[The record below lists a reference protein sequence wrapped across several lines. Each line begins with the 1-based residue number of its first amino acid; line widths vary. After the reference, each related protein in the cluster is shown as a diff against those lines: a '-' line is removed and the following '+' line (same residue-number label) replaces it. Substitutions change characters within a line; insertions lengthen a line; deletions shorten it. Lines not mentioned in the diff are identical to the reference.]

1 MTPRNNRR
9 HMLRGRFRPL
19 ALLLG
24 LAALSACDG
33 VETGAV
39 SPCHGQFRAEGK
51 YFAARTQSDGS
62 RVVVSTMSAPDSLAC
77 GN

>member
-1 MTPRNNRR
+1 MNTRR
-9 HMLRGRFRPL
+9 LTLGPSLRPL
-19 ALLLG
+19 LLLVG
-24 LAALSACDG
+24 LTALSACEG

-62 RVVVSTMSAPDSLAC
+62 RIVVSTMSAPTVTC
-77 GN
+77 GV

>member
-1 MTPRNNRR
+1 MIRRNRLTP
-9 HMLRGRFRPL
+9 
-19 ALLLG
+19 ASLLG
-24 LAALSACDG
+24 LTLLSACAG

-51 YFAARTQSDGS
+51 YFAAREQTDGS
-62 RVVVSTMSAPDSLAC
+62 TVVVSTMNAPDARC

>member
-9 HMLRGRFRPL
+9 LMLRGGFRPL

-24 LAALSACDG
+24 LAALSACSG

-51 YFAARTQSDGS
+51 YFSARTQSDGS
-62 RVVVSTMSAPDSLAC
+62 RVVVSTMSAPDSVAC

>member
-1 MTPRNNRR
+1 MNPRNLAR
-9 HMLRGRFRPL
+9 HGLRSL
-19 ALLLG
+19 ALFFG

-77 GN
+77 EN

>member
-1 MTPRNNRR
+1 MTPLTTLGQN
-9 HMLRGRFRPL
+9 LRSACRPL
-19 ALLLG
+19 VLLLG
-24 LAALSACDG
+24 LATLSACDG

-62 RVVVSTMSAPDSLAC
+62 RVVVGTMSAPDSVAC

>member
-1 MTPRNNRR
+1 MNTRR
-9 HMLRGRFRPL
+9 LTLGPSLRPL
-19 ALLLG
+19 LLLVG
-24 LAALSACDG
+24 LTALSACEG

-62 RVVVSTMSAPDSLAC
+62 RIVVSTMCAPTGAC
-77 GN
+77 GD

>member
-1 MTPRNNRR
+1 MTPRKFSRPR
-9 HMLRGRFRPL
+9 LRSGLSPL
-19 ALLLG
+19 ILILG
-24 LAALSACDG
+24 LASLSACSG

-62 RVVVSTMSAPDSLAC
+62 RIVVSTMSAPDSVAC

>member
-1 MTPRNNRR
+1 MTPRTIMSPN
-9 HMLRGRFRPL
+9 LRGACRPL
-19 ALLLG
+19 VLLFG
-24 LAALSACDG
+24 LAVLSACDG

-39 SPCHGQFRAEGK
+39 SPCHGQFRAEGQ

-62 RVVVSTMSAPDSLAC
+62 RVVVSTMSAPDSVAC

>member
-1 MTPRNNRR
+1 MNTRR
-9 HMLRGRFRPL
+9 LTLGPSLRPL
-19 ALLLG
+19 FLLVG
-24 LAALSACDG
+24 LAALSACEG

-62 RVVVSTMSAPDSLAC
+62 RVVVSTMSAPTVAC
-77 GN
+77 GD

>member
-1 MTPRNNRR
+1 MNTRR
-9 HMLRGRFRPL
+9 LTLGPSLRPL
-19 ALLLG
+19 LLLVG

-62 RVVVSTMSAPDSLAC
+62 RVVVSTMSAPTVAC
-77 GN
+77 GD

>member
-1 MTPRNNRR
+1 MNTRKLMIGPS
-9 HMLRGRFRPL
+9 LRPL
-19 ALLLG
+19 LLLVG
-24 LAALSACDG
+24 LAALAACEG

-62 RVVVSTMSAPDSLAC
+62 RVVVSTMSAPTVAC
-77 GN
+77 GD

>member
-1 MTPRNNRR
+1 MTPCTNLGCK
-9 HMLRGRFRPL
+9 LRGSFRPL
-19 ALLLG
+19 ALVLG

-33 VETGAV
+33 VETGAG
-39 SPCHGQFRAEGK
+39 SPSHGQFRAEGK

-62 RVVVSTMSAPDSLAC
+62 RVVVSTMSAPDSVAC

>member
-1 MTPRNNRR
+1 MNTRR
-9 HMLRGRFRPL
+9 LTLGASLRPL
-19 ALLLG
+19 LLLVG
-24 LAALSACDG
+24 LAALSACEG

-62 RVVVSTMSAPDSLAC
+62 RVVVSTMSAPTVAC
-77 GN
+77 GD

>member
-1 MTPRNNRR
+1 MNTRR
-9 HMLRGRFRPL
+9 LTLGPSLRPL
-19 ALLLG
+19 FLLVS
-24 LAALSACDG
+24 LAALSACEG

-62 RVVVSTMSAPDSLAC
+62 RVVVSTMSAPTVAC
-77 GN
+77 GD

>member
-1 MTPRNNRR
+1 MTPRTTLAPN
-9 HMLRGRFRPL
+9 LRGVCRPQ
-19 ALLLG
+19 LLL
-24 LAALSACDG
+24 LVLTALSACDG

-62 RVVVSTMSAPDSLAC
+62 RVVVSTMSAPDSVAC

>member
-1 MTPRNNRR
+1 MTPFIDMRPA
-9 HMLRGRFRPL
+9 MRPL
-19 ALLLG
+19 ALLLA
-24 LAALSACDG
+24 LSVLSACDG

-62 RVVVSTMSAPDSLAC
+62 RVVVSTMSAPDSVAC

>member
-1 MTPRNNRR
+1 MNTRR
-9 HMLRGRFRPL
+9 LTLGPSLRPL
-19 ALLLG
+19 LLLVG
-24 LAALSACDG
+24 LAALSACEG

-62 RVVVSTMSAPDSLAC
+62 RVVVSTMSAPTVAC
-77 GN
+77 GD

>member
-1 MTPRNNRR
+1 MNTLGS
-9 HMLRGRFRPL
+9 MLIRL
-19 ALLLG
+19 ARSVLLLG
-24 LAALSACDG
+24 SLAALSACEG

-51 YFAARTQSDGS
+51 YFAARTQSDGR
-62 RVVVSTMSAPDSLAC
+62 RVVVSTMSAPTVAC